1 MSHSAAVEM
10 RRLFEWEIFLS
21 CYIIWPIG
29 CETLK
34 DGIRKGI
41 EGRGWSYSVPTF
53 TQVAEAFHDLCRD
66 VNQVLLT
73 NPLLLQM
80 TLKQKCQKE

>member
-1 MSHSAAVEM
+1 MIQICIVTK
-10 RRLFEWEIFLS
+10 IFG
-21 CYIIWPIG
+21 YFMNV
-29 CETLK
+29 TLCCCQDYFSGK
-34 DGIRKGI
+34 QMRKGI
-41 EGRGWSYSVPTF
+41 EGRGWSFSVPTF